1 MPDGAFLEL
10 VDLVL
15 AVSQLLQDT
24 REFALV
30 LGADLGAA
38 NGLVQSRG
46 ATNEDLDVVLLG
58 LGKNGLQKLLV
69 DVALAASPALRGVV
83 KDIEGAE
90 SLGVGV
96 LQVLELLL
104 QKNVLL
110 LDVSKDQ
117 GDLGLVIGVLEDLTS
132 QLVHGGN
139 SGSTSDQADVVVLIS
154 FPRVLGKRSLKFQ
167 ALVNVQAVDVF
178 RHRAVG
184 VLLDN
189 KLQVT
194 GLVCKKG

>member
-1 MPDGAFLEL
+1 MSEGAFLEL

-30 LGADLGAA
+30 LGADLRTA
-38 NGLVQSRG
+38 NGLVHSRG
-46 ATNEDLDVVLLG
+46 PANEDLDVVLLG
-58 LGKNGLQKLLV
+58 LGKDGLQKFLA
-69 DVALAASPALRGVV
+69 DVTLAAGPALRGVV

-104 QKNVLL
+104 KKNVLF

-117 GDLGLVIGVLEDLTS
+117 GDLGLVIGVLENLTS
-132 QLVHGGN
+132 QLVHRSN
-139 SGSTSDQADVVVLIS
+139 SCSTSDQADVVVLVS
-154 FPRVLGKRSLKFQ
+154 FPRVLGKRSLEFQ
-167 ALVNVQAVDVF
+167 ALVDVHAVDVF

-194 GLVCKKG
+194 GLVCEKG